1 MHIPKISLETNDYA
15 LYINEKGVSS
25 RNNIDETTEYID
37 ILGYSY
43 TPELIF
49 DTPFYY
55 FLIDTTNDSIL
66 CGGYYE

>member
-1 MHIPKISLETNDYA
+1 MEVCHEFFIYEFFGK
-15 LYINEKGVSS
+15 LYC
-25 RNNIDETTEYID
+25 IDETTEYID